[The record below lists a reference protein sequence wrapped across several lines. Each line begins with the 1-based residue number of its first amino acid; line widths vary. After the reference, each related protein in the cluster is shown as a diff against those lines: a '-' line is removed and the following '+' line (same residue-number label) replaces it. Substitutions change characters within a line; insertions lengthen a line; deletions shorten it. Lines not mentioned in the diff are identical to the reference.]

1 MYFILKYCNKKPLL
15 WKDKYKGGFFMVI
28 CVSQELEYIQDE
40 LIKRGYTV
48 INNRDN
54 NTSCEAIICNLKN
67 GGLANLNKQN
77 NIKREGTLIID
88 SGSKSIDEIEYIL
101 SNRVYT
107 TII

>member
-1 MYFILKYCNKKPLL
+1 
-15 WKDKYKGGFFMVI
+15 MVI
-28 CVSQELEYIQDE
+28 CVSHELEYIQEE

-67 GGLANLNKQN
+67 GGLASLNKQN

-107 TII
+107 AIL